1 MDSVACNIA
10 SQLNP
15 QQFKKSKFV
24 EAALMLTFNMF
35 ENGMGREAGYE

>member
-1 MDSVACNIA
+1 MDSVAWNIA